1 MHAELTASENILQAA
16 LKAKDEQYVK
26 ALRQGVQDLDQ
37 LQDTMARSA
46 QRQRLLFEQELLGI
60 EGPLKASAQN
70 SSTDAARYARHAA
83 PAVLVLKYLTLGTKI
98 SNLNTQEWDDL
109 FQTS

>member
-1 MHAELTASENILQAA
+1 LPLALLVMHAELTASGNILQAE

-60 EGPLKASAQN
+60 EVAFESERTELVDRCRKVR
-70 SSTDAARYARHAA
+70 STCS
-83 PAVLVLKYLTLGTKI
+83 TGTKI
-98 SNLNTQEWDDL
+98 SNVRYKNI
-109 FQTS
+109 

>member
-26 ALRQGVQDLDQ
+26 ALRQGVQDLDH

-70 SSTDAARYARHAA
+70 SSTDAARYAA